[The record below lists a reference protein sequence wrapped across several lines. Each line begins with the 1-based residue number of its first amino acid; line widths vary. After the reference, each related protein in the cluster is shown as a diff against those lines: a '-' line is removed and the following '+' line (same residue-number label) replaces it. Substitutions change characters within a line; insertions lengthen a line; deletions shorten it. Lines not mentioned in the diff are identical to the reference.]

1 MLAPFAESG
10 QRGGRTMSD
19 EKPGPDYGKGGYGSK
34 WKKYLAWYL
43 IIGGVAY
50 LLIWLIFIRD
60 GGFY

>member
-1 MLAPFAESG
+1 
-10 QRGGRTMSD
+10 MSD
-19 EKPGPDYGKGGYGSK
+19 EQPGGYDKGGYGSK

-50 LLIWLIFIRD
+50 LLIWLFFIRD

>member
-1 MLAPFAESG
+1 
-10 QRGGRTMSD
+10 MSE
-19 EKPGPDYGKGGYGSK
+19 EKPGSGYGKSGYGSK